1 MTTDTAAAQLA
12 RLTAL
17 EEIRALKHRY
27 VQAADRKD
35 LEVFRTCFIAEG
47 AVCDYGPLG
56 RFEGR
61 DALVAM
67 FGDVALKKREDGKGY
82 AVFDMH
88 TVGAP
93 VIDVQSDDEAAGT
106 WSMRFRQID
115 TEART
120 ETVSAMEYADTYRR
134 EDGEWRIA
142 TSVVK
147 VLWASVRPLPEDV
160 GVFGMLD

>member
-1 MTTDTAAAQLA
+1 VTIDTAAVLA
-12 RLTAL
+12 RLTAM

-35 LEVFRTCFIAEG
+35 MEVFRESFVREG

-56 RFEGR
+56 TFEGR
-61 DALVAM
+61 DALVEM
-67 FGDVALKKREDGKGY
+67 FGEVALKKREDGNGY

-93 VIDVQSDDEAAGT
+93 VIEVHSADEASGT

-134 EDGEWRIA
+134 EDGAWKIA

-147 VLWASVRPLPEDV
+147 VLWASVRPLPDDV
-160 GVFGMLD
+160 GVFGLLD